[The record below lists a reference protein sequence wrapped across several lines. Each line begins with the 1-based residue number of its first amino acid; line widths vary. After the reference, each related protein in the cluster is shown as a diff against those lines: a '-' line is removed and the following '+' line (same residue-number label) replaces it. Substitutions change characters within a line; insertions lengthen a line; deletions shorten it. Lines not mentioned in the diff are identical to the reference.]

1 MMTLKPLQLLA
12 NGFAFN
18 PATGDS
24 YSLNPCGQKIF
35 QQLQQGQHRLQ
46 IARSLAAEFGIPP
59 ETAERD
65 VADFLQQL
73 QTLGL
78 GGTAS

>member
-1 MMTLKPLQLLA
+1 MMTLKPLQLLP

-24 YSLNPCGQKIF
+24 FSLNPCGQKVF
-35 QQLQQGQHRLQ
+35 QLLQQGQHRLQ
-46 IARSLAAEFGIPP
+46 IARSLASEFGI
-59 ETAERD
+59 AQDIADRD

-78 GGTAS
+78 GGTA